1 MGISNV
7 SSVPGQGGDWTRFQI
22 QVSRSAGL
30 QSSCSFHTI
39 LIDFNLFTL
48 TCPLWMGKRECQGE
62 RKSDSNG
69 SKLEQTRWPL
79 GNSSQDN
86 KSRIQTRLLGIAE
99 QGRLWRNMADKVWA
113 AHVPTRVSKGEV
125 SWKRDTQHKVRRNSD
140 AKTADCPW
148 DQMLLFSSRFGHTNP
163 Q

>member
-7 SSVPGQGGDWTRFQI
+7 SNAPGQGGD
-22 QVSRSAGL
+22 SNPGL
-30 QSSCSFHTI
+30 QDCRVHALTTQY

-48 TCPLWMGKRECQGE
+48 TCSLWMGKRDCQGE
-62 RKSDSNG
+62 RRSDSNR
-69 SKLEQTRWPL
+69 SKTEQTRWQL

-99 QGRLWRNMADKVWA
+99 QGWSWRNMADKVWA
-113 AHVPTRVSKGEV
+113 AHIPTRVSKGEV
-125 SWKRDTQHKVRRNSD
+125 SWKLDTQHKVRRNSD